1 MALLNEPVTSA
12 IKKDVSERKWKGL
25 AIQKM
30 ENIALETLNK
40 QLKEQGGCVRCEQMG
55 LNDLAGPLG
64 NKR

>member
-1 MALLNEPVTSA
+1 MEGFSNT
-12 IKKDVSERKWKGL
+12 
-25 AIQKM
+25 KM